1 MEYEP
6 EIIIESPI
14 SIESLIEEGNEML
27 QGIKYVPAPS
37 GVIRMFSVY
46 NLADDSK
53 YERWKNVVIRYLSSN
68 YPNDISVNDFRKALE
83 EFEKHYYSPTGMRKM
98 VGILESL
105 EAIPTKIE
113 NTSNKQD
120 KEPSIII
127 NNTNSQTQNQ
137 VLNIDLFTK
146 AIEDVLT
153 ISQIKEMK
161 KVVEEEGGDLTKAK
175 PKLVE
180 KLKSFG
186 ENLASNIVAN
196 LMTNPSIWA
205 SLFS

>member
-1 MEYEP
+1 MGYEP
-6 EIIIESPI
+6 GIIIESPI
-14 SIESLIEEGNEML
+14 SIETLIEEGNEML
-27 QGIKYVPAPS
+27 KGIKYVPAPS
-37 GVIRMFSVY
+37 GVIRMISVY

-53 YERWKNVVIRYLSSN
+53 YERWKNVVLRYLSSN
-68 YPNDISVNDFRKALE
+68 YPNDISVNDFRKASE

-113 NTSNKQD
+113 NASNKQD
-120 KEPSIII
+120 KEPSVII

-137 VLNIDLFTK
+137 VLNLDLFTK

-153 ISQIKEMK
+153 VSQIKEMK

-175 PKLVE
+175 PKLVA

-196 LMTNPSIWA
+196 LITNPSIWA

>member
-1 MEYEP
+1 MGYEP
-6 EIIIESPI
+6 DIIIESPI

-53 YERWKNVVIRYLSSN
+53 YERWKNVVLRYLSSN
-68 YPNDISVNDFRKALE
+68 YPNDISVNDFRKASE
-83 EFEKHYYSPTGMRKM
+83 EFEKHYYSPTGMKKM

-113 NTSNKQD
+113 NTNNKSD
-120 KEPSIII
+120 KESSVII

-153 ISQIKEMK
+153 VSQIKEMK

-196 LMTNPSIWA
+196 LITNPSIWA
-205 SLFS
+205 SMFS

>member
-1 MEYEP
+1 MGYEP
-6 EIIIESPI
+6 DIIIESPI

-53 YERWKNVVIRYLSSN
+53 YERWKNVVLRYLSSN
-68 YPNDISVNDFRKALE
+68 YPNDISVNDFRKASE
-83 EFEKHYYSPTGMRKM
+83 EFEKHYYSPTGMKKM

-120 KEPSIII
+120 KEPSVII

-153 ISQIKEMK
+153 VSQIKEMK

-196 LMTNPSIWA
+196 LITNPSIWA
-205 SLFS
+205 SMFS

>member
-1 MEYEP
+1 MGYEP
-6 EIIIESPI
+6 DIIIESPV
-14 SIESLIEEGNEML
+14 SIKSLIEEGNEML

-46 NLADDSK
+46 TLADDSK

-68 YPNDISVNDFRKALE
+68 YPNDISVNDFRKASE
-83 EFEKHYYSPTGMRKM
+83 EFEKGCYSPKGMRKM
-98 VGILESL
+98 VAILESL

-113 NTSNKQD
+113 NTSNKQN
-120 KEPSIII
+120 KEPSVII
-127 NNTNSQTQNQ
+127 NNTNSQSQSQ

-153 ISQIKEMK
+153 VSQIKEMK
-161 KVVEEEGGDLTKAK
+161 KVVEEEGGDLIKAK

-205 SLFS
+205 SMFS

>member
-1 MEYEP
+1 MGYEP

-68 YPNDISVNDFRKALE
+68 YPNDISVNDFRKASE

-113 NTSNKQD
+113 NTSDKQD

>member
-6 EIIIESPI
+6 IIVIGPPVTI
-14 SIESLIEEGNEML
+14 GSLIKEGNEIF
-27 QGIKYVPAPS
+27 QGIKKVPTPPN
-37 GVIRMFSVY
+37 VISTFSIY
-46 NLADDSK
+46 RLADESK
-53 YERWKNVVIRYLSSN
+53 YERWKNIVFRYLYSE
-68 YPNDISVNDFRKALE
+68 YPNDISINDFRKASE
-83 EFEKHYYSPTGMRKM
+83 EFEKQYYSPTGMIKM

-113 NTSNKQD
+113 NTSNKQG
-120 KEPSIII
+120 KESSVII

-153 ISQIKEMK
+153 VSQIKEMK
-161 KVVEEEGGDLTKAK
+161 KVVEEEGGDLIKAK

-205 SLFS
+205 SMFG

>member
-1 MEYEP
+1 MGYEP
-6 EIIIESPI
+6 DIIIESPI

-53 YERWKNVVIRYLSSN
+53 YERWKNVVLRYLSSN
-68 YPNDISVNDFRKALE
+68 YPNDISVNDFRKASE

-120 KEPSIII
+120 KEPSVII

-153 ISQIKEMK
+153 VSQIKEMK

-196 LMTNPSIWA
+196 LITNPSIWA
-205 SLFS
+205 SMFS

>member
-1 MEYEP
+1 MGYEP
-6 EIIIESPI
+6 DIIIESPI

-53 YERWKNVVIRYLSSN
+53 YERWKNVVLRYLSSN
-68 YPNDISVNDFRKALE
+68 YPNDISVNDFRKASE
-83 EFEKHYYSPTGMRKM
+83 EFEKHYYSPTGMKKM

-113 NTSNKQD
+113 NISNKQD
-120 KEPSIII
+120 KEPSVII
-127 NNTNSQTQNQ
+127 NDTNSQTQNQ

-153 ISQIKEMK
+153 VSQIKEMK

-196 LMTNPSIWA
+196 LITNPSIWA
-205 SLFS
+205 SMFS